1 MSNLFGA
8 SHLENFKASLDE
20 RSRAAV
26 TSAIERITE
35 IKKRGGK
42 VMVVTGSG
50 PNIHEGVTTL
60 IAELIRVGIVDA
72 VSTSS
77 AVISHE
83 MAGSLDRVFRVDAK
97 ALGMDM
103 EKMPRGDVF
112 EFTCMTDE
120 EIANL
125 KREMPLDDDLLKRGR
140 ELPKQ
145 NEIIKAA
152 GNMAYPMGPRTE
164 KVAHEI
170 LGMARIYGLPFETV
184 AGWGCDEHT
193 MLGAAAR
200 KGIPV
205 LVTIPQLI
213 GGGAVGMSIGDSIPV
228 SQRSMRLSR
237 MLASCDAII
246 ESAVALTQEIHD
258 GPFECYT
265 GHGIW
270 AWWSGENTYDLRN
283 KSLIRFDL
291 DENLRKAVELNKTV
305 QEAIDKGLPKTK
317 AAKIPF
323 RMEMSAFARHENSIP
338 VIGDIGKVW
347 PLGAAGVAKNLGIE
361 LEFLSASQDT
371 PEGAAMREW
380 IVENVKPFDREK
392 MLAHTKGY
400 SL

>member
-1 MSNLFGA
+1 MSHLFGL
-8 SHLENFKASLDE
+8 SQLENFRSSLDS
-20 RSRAAV
+20 RSQESLQAA
-26 TSAIERITE
+26 INLITE
-35 IKKRGGK
+35 VKKRGGK

-77 AVISHE
+77 AVIAHE
-83 MAGSLDRVFRVDAK
+83 MAGALDKVYRVDAK

-103 EKMPRGDVF
+103 DKMPRGDVF
-112 EFTCMTDE
+112 EFTCMNGSEVDA
-120 EIANL
+120 I
-125 KREMPLDDDLLKRGR
+125 KREMPLDNDLLERGSK
-140 ELPKQ
+140 LPHVNQ
-145 NEIIKAA
+145 IIKAA
-152 GNMAYPMGPRTE
+152 GNMAYPMGLRTE
-164 KVAHEI
+164 RLAHEV
-170 LGMARIYGLPFETV
+170 LALARMYGLPFEVV

-200 KGIPV
+200 KNVPV
-205 LVTIPQLI
+205 LVTIPQLV

-228 SQRSMRLSR
+228 SERSMRISK
-237 MLASCDAII
+237 MLASCDVII

-270 AWWSGENTYDLRN
+270 AWWSGQNTYNLRD
-283 KSLIRFDL
+283 KSLIRIDL
-291 DENLRKAVELNKTV
+291 DENLRKAVELNQTV

-323 RMEMSAFARHENSIP
+323 RMEMSAFARHEGSIP
-338 VIGDIGKVW
+338 VVGDIGKVW
-347 PLGAAGVAKNLGIE
+347 PVIAHDVAKNLGIE

-371 PEGAAMREW
+371 PEGQEMREW
-380 IVENVKPFDREK
+380 IVNNVKFLDREK
-392 MLAHTKGY
+392 MLKA
-400 SL
+400 SSVC